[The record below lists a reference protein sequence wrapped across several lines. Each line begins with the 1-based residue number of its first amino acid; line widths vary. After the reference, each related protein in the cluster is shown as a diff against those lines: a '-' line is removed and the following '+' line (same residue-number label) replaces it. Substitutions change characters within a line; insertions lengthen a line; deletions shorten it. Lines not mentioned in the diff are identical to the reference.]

1 VIFVSVIVRSSFLIP
16 RCCPSKIYRDEVALI
31 DLMVTPSINSFRG
44 TDNNNIQDMY
54 EILIYEIQS
63 AMNPRYKVVSMH
75 RCLVASSMSLTQLDQ
90 YVLGIKQD
98 KLVAHFHLAI
108 SDQETVIRSQVPNSS
123 TSFHTFPSSSPFP
136 PQNDKILR
144 PLLI

>member
-1 VIFVSVIVRSSFLIP
+1 
-16 RCCPSKIYRDEVALI
+16 
-31 DLMVTPSINSFRG
+31 
-44 TDNNNIQDMY
+44 MY

-63 AMNPRYKVVSMH
+63 AMNPRYKV
-75 RCLVASSMSLTQLDQ
+75 

-98 KLVAHFHLAI
+98 KLVANFHLAI